1 MDDIDYGAVFG
12 VGAEDPDTA
21 VTEGAEVTEPA
32 DPSSESNTTDHSA
45 GAEAQ
50 EAAAPAEGDT
60 KPPEP
65 RKERKTEEDARFA
78 AARRRAE
85 ADRDAAIAKARA
97 DVQAQAQ
104 KSIDQFFR
112 DSGLI
117 NPFTKAPITTK
128 DEYTAYRQQY
138 LEQQKQNMLQ
148 KTGMSQEEYKAFVD
162 NLPEVRAAREA
173 KAAAD
178 QAAMEAREQ
187 QARSRVEAQLK
198 EIQGM
203 DPAIKTLQDLSKME
217 TYPKLYDMVKR
228 GYSIVDAY
236 KLANYDALTNR
247 AAEASRKAA
256 VTSVQSKQHLT
267 ATRARGDG
275 AVSVPES
282 VLEEYRVLNP
292 GASKEEIQRHY
303 QKYMKSMRKE

>member
-1 MDDIDYGAVFG
+1 MNDIDYGAVFG
-12 VGAEDPDTA
+12 VEDPDTTA
-21 VTEGAEVTEPA
+21 IAEGAEVTEPA
-32 DPSSESNTTDHSA
+32 DPSAESEPTDHSA

-50 EAAAPAEGDT
+50 EAAAPAGDDT
-60 KPPEP
+60 KAQEP
-65 RKERKTEEDARFA
+65 GKEGKTEEDARFA

-97 DVQAQAQ
+97 DVEAQAQ

-112 DSGLI
+112 NSGLV
-117 NPFTKAPITTK
+117 NPFTKAPITTR

-138 LEQQKQNMLQ
+138 MEQQKQNMLQ
-148 KTGMSQEEYKAFVD
+148 RTGMSQEEYKAFVD

-187 QARSRVEAQLK
+187 QARSKVEAQLK

-203 DPAIKTLQDLSKME
+203 DPSIKTLQDLSKME

-256 VTSVQSKQHLT
+256 VTAVQSKQHLT
-267 ATRARGDG
+267 TTKSRGDG

-292 GASKEEIQRHY
+292 GASREEIQKHY
-303 QKYMKSMRKE
+303 QRYMQSMRKE

>member
-12 VGAEDPDTA
+12 VEDPDTTTVA
-21 VTEGAEVTEPA
+21 EGAEVTEPA
-32 DPSSESNTTDHSA
+32 DPSAESEPTDHSA

-50 EAAAPAEGDT
+50 EAAAPAGDDT
-60 KPPEP
+60 KAQEP
-65 RKERKTEEDARFA
+65 GKEGKTEED
-78 AARRRAE
+78 ARRRAE

-97 DVQAQAQ
+97 DVEAQAQ

-112 DSGLI
+112 NSGLV
-117 NPFTKAPITTK
+117 NPFTKAPITTR

-138 LEQQKQNMLQ
+138 MEQQKQNMLQ
-148 KTGMSQEEYKAFVD
+148 RTGMSQEEYKAFVD

-187 QARSRVEAQLK
+187 QARSKVEAQLK

-203 DPAIKTLQDLSKME
+203 DPSIKTLQDLSKME

-256 VTSVQSKQHLT
+256 VTAVQSKQHLT
-267 ATRARGDG
+267 TTKSRGDG

-292 GASKEEIQRHY
+292 GASREEIQKHY
-303 QKYMKSMRKE
+303 QRYMQSMRKE

>member
-1 MDDIDYGAVFG
+1 MNDIDYGAVFG
-12 VGAEDPDTA
+12 VEDPDTTA
-21 VTEGAEVTEPA
+21 IAEGAEVTEPA
-32 DPSSESNTTDHSA
+32 EPSAESEPTDHSA

-50 EAAAPAEGDT
+50 EAADPAEDDT
-60 KPPEP
+60 KAPEP
-65 RKERKTEEDARFA
+65 GKEGKTEEDARFA
-78 AARRRAE
+78 SARRRAE

-97 DVQAQAQ
+97 DVEAQAQ

-112 DSGLI
+112 NSGLV
-117 NPFTKAPITTK
+117 NPFTKAPITTR

-138 LEQQKQNMLQ
+138 MEQQKQNMLQ
-148 KTGMSQEEYKAFVD
+148 RTGMSQEEYKAFVD

-187 QARSRVEAQLK
+187 QARSKVEAQLK

-203 DPAIKTLQDLSKME
+203 DPSIKTLQDLSKME

-256 VTSVQSKQHLT
+256 VTAVQSKQHLT
-267 ATRARGDG
+267 TTKSRGDG
-275 AVSVPES
+275 AVSVPDS

-292 GASKEEIQRHY
+292 GASREEIQKHY
-303 QKYMKSMRKE
+303 QKYMQSMRKE

>member
-12 VGAEDPDTA
+12 VEDPDTTA
-21 VTEGAEVTEPA
+21 IAEGAEVTEPA
-32 DPSSESNTTDHSA
+32 EPSAESEPTDHRA

-50 EAAAPAEGDT
+50 EAAAPAGDDT
-60 KPPEP
+60 KAPEP
-65 RKERKTEEDARFA
+65 GKEGKTEEDARFA

-97 DVQAQAQ
+97 DVEAQAQ

-112 DSGLI
+112 NSGLV
-117 NPFTKAPITTK
+117 NPFTKAPITTR

-138 LEQQKQNMLQ
+138 MEQQKQNMLQ
-148 KTGMSQEEYKAFVD
+148 RTGMSQEEYKAFVD

-187 QARSRVEAQLK
+187 QARSKVEAQLK

-217 TYPKLYDMVKR
+217 TYPKLYDMVKH

-236 KLANYDALTNR
+236 KLANYDTLTNR

-256 VTSVQSKQHLT
+256 VTAVQSKQHLT
-267 ATRARGDG
+267 TTKSRGDG

-292 GASKEEIQRHY
+292 GASREEIQKHY
-303 QKYMKSMRKE
+303 QKYMQSMRKE

>member
-1 MDDIDYGAVFG
+1 MNDIDYGAVFG
-12 VGAEDPDTA
+12 VEDPDTTTIA
-21 VTEGAEVTEPA
+21 EGAEVTEPA
-32 DPSSESNTTDHSA
+32 EPSAESEPTDHRA

-50 EAAAPAEGDT
+50 EAAAPAGDDT
-60 KPPEP
+60 KAQEP
-65 RKERKTEEDARFA
+65 GKEGKAEEDARFA

-97 DVQAQAQ
+97 DVEAQAQ

-112 DSGLI
+112 NSGLV
-117 NPFTKAPITTK
+117 NPFTKAPITTR

-138 LEQQKQNMLQ
+138 QEHQKQNVLQ
-148 KTGMSQEEYKAFVD
+148 KTGMTQEEYKAFVD

-187 QARSRVEAQLK
+187 QARSKVEAQLK

-256 VTSVQSKQHLT
+256 VTAVQSKQHLT
-267 ATRARGDG
+267 TTKSRGDG

-292 GASKEEIQRHY
+292 GASREEIQKHY
-303 QKYMKSMRKE
+303 QRYMQSMRKE

>member
-1 MDDIDYGAVFG
+1 MNDIDYGAVFG
-12 VGAEDPDTA
+12 VEDPDTTA
-21 VTEGAEVTEPA
+21 IAEGAEVTEPA
-32 DPSSESNTTDHSA
+32 EPSAESEPTDHSA

-50 EAAAPAEGDT
+50 VAAAPAGDDT
-60 KPPEP
+60 KAPEP
-65 RKERKTEEDARFA
+65 GKEGKTEEDARFA
-78 AARRRAE
+78 AARRREE

-97 DVQAQAQ
+97 DVEAQAQ

-112 DSGLI
+112 NSGLV
-117 NPFTKAPITTK
+117 NPFTKAPITTR

-138 LEQQKQNMLQ
+138 VEQQKQNMLQ
-148 KTGMSQEEYKAFVD
+148 RTGMSQEEYKAFVD

-187 QARSRVEAQLK
+187 QARSKVEAQLK

-256 VTSVQSKQHLT
+256 VTAVQSKQHLT
-267 ATRARGDG
+267 TTKSRGDG

-292 GASKEEIQRHY
+292 GASREEIQKHY
-303 QKYMKSMRKE
+303 QRYMQSMRKE

>member
-12 VGAEDPDTA
+12 VEDPDTTA
-21 VTEGAEVTEPA
+21 IAEGAEVTEPA
-32 DPSSESNTTDHSA
+32 EPSSESEPTDHSA

-50 EAAAPAEGDT
+50 EAAAPAGDDT
-60 KPPEP
+60 KAPEP
-65 RKERKTEEDARFA
+65 GKEGKTEKDARFA

-97 DVQAQAQ
+97 NVEAQAQ

-112 DSGLI
+112 DSGLV
-117 NPFTKAPITTK
+117 NPFTHAPITTR

-138 LEQQKQNMLQ
+138 MEQQKQNMLQ
-148 KTGMSQEEYKAFVD
+148 RTGMSQEEYKAFVD

-187 QARSRVEAQLK
+187 QARSKVEAQLK

-236 KLANYDALTNR
+236 KLANYDTLTNR

-256 VTSVQSKQHLT
+256 VTAVQSKQHLT
-267 ATRARGDG
+267 TTKSRGDG
-275 AVSVPES
+275 AVSVPDS

-292 GASKEEIQRHY
+292 GASREEIQKHY
-303 QKYMKSMRKE
+303 QRYMQSMRKE

>member
-12 VGAEDPDTA
+12 VEDPDTTTVA
-21 VTEGAEVTEPA
+21 EGAEVTEPA
-32 DPSSESNTTDHSA
+32 DPSAESEPTDHSA

-50 EAAAPAEGDT
+50 EAAAPAGDDT
-60 KPPEP
+60 KAQEP
-65 RKERKTEEDARFA
+65 GKEGKTEEDARFA

-97 DVQAQAQ
+97 DVEAQAQ

-112 DSGLI
+112 NSGLV
-117 NPFTKAPITTK
+117 NPFTKAPITTR

-138 LEQQKQNMLQ
+138 MEQQKQNMLQ
-148 KTGMSQEEYKAFVD
+148 RTGMSQEEYKAFVD

-187 QARSRVEAQLK
+187 QARSKVEAQLK

-203 DPAIKTLQDLSKME
+203 DPSIKTLQDLSKME

-256 VTSVQSKQHLT
+256 VTAVQSKQHLT
-267 ATRARGDG
+267 TTKSRGDG

-292 GASKEEIQRHY
+292 GASREEIQKHY
-303 QKYMKSMRKE
+303 QRYMQSMRKE

>member
-12 VGAEDPDTA
+12 VEDPDTA

-50 EAAAPAEGDT
+50 EAAAPAEGDN

-97 DVQAQAQ
+97 DVEAQAQ

-112 DSGLI
+112 NSGLV
-117 NPFTKAPITTK
+117 NPFTKAPITTR

-138 LEQQKQNMLQ
+138 QEHQKQNVLQ
-148 KTGMSQEEYKAFVD
+148 RTGMTQEEYKAFVD

-187 QARSRVEAQLK
+187 QARSKVEAQLK

-203 DPAIKTLQDLSKME
+203 DPSIKTLQDLSKME
-217 TYPKLYDMVKR
+217 TYPKIYDMVKR

-236 KLANYDALTNR
+236 KLANYDTLTNR

-256 VTSVQSKQHLT
+256 VTAVQSKQHLT
-267 ATRARGDG
+267 TTRSRGDG

-292 GASKEEIQRHY
+292 GASKEEIQKHY
-303 QKYMKSMRKE
+303 QRYMQSMRKE

>member
-12 VGAEDPDTA
+12 VEDPDTTA
-21 VTEGAEVTEPA
+21 IAEGAEVTEPA
-32 DPSSESNTTDHSA
+32 EPSAESEPTDHRA

-50 EAAAPAEGDT
+50 EAAAPAGDDT
-60 KPPEP
+60 KAQEP
-65 RKERKTEEDARFA
+65 GKEGKTEEDARFA

-97 DVQAQAQ
+97 DVEAQAQ

-112 DSGLI
+112 NSGLV
-117 NPFTKAPITTK
+117 NPFTKAPITTR

-138 LEQQKQNMLQ
+138 MEQQKQNMLQ
-148 KTGMSQEEYKAFVD
+148 RTGMSQEEYKAFVD

-187 QARSRVEAQLK
+187 QARSKVEAQLK

-256 VTSVQSKQHLT
+256 VTAVQSKQHLT
-267 ATRARGDG
+267 TTKSRGDG

-292 GASKEEIQRHY
+292 GASREEIQKHY
-303 QKYMKSMRKE
+303 QRYMQSMRKE